1 MKRKSR
7 KEFMKTQ
14 NYFITKIYMKALFPN
29 IIAVLGGT
37 INVFFDAIFVGQRLG
52 SVGLESVNQ
61 CLPIY
66 LLLCTVGSLFASGA
80 VSLSSIAFGEN
91 KEEEGKRIFCGALT
105 GATIVG
111 GILCLLGLIFSVPL
125 AGILGTGKSFPYVLI
140 YLRITLA
147 GGIFK
152 VLLYLPYFY
161 LRMEGK
167 HKRSAF
173 SMLTMTILNIVLD
186 YLFLFHL
193 DYGIAGAAWA
203 SVIATAMAVLLSFL
217 FLFTDHSNFAPG
229 IEFLKKEDM
238 IKIIRFGSP
247 MALNNILS
255 SGRIFVVNLILK
267 SMGISGLCAIFAIVN
282 NMNELSIC
290 VQNGVPQTASSM
302 TGIFFGEKDSDSVK
316 KMLHLQ
322 VLTGV
327 VLSLILSAIFC
338 LLSGN
343 MGSLFGSKE
352 NAAFAVICFSISL
365 PLATV
370 NNVFSYYYNSIG
382 QIQMANLITVCRGF
396 LFVIVSCMVFCS
408 LGSRVWMFYPAAE
421 IATLFV
427 CLIWGTLTAAKRKV
441 LPVYLLDDR
450 LEKEGKSISFS
461 VECSSQNICNAS
473 EKIREF
479 CESNQFSAKTTMA
492 VSLAIEEILSI
503 ISQKSLSEKGQIDVR
518 VLRYDDQGIVRIRSG
533 GKRYNPMEA
542 KDDSMDYMG
551 VRMIEKL
558 STKMEYCSFLGINT
572 LMIFLKV

>member
-1 MKRKSR
+1 
-7 KEFMKTQ
+7 MKTQ
-14 NYFITKIYMKALFPN
+14 NDFITKVYLKALFPN

-37 INVFFDAIFVGQRLG
+37 INVFFDAIFVGRKLG
-52 SVGLESVNQ
+52 NVGLESVNQ

-91 KEEEGKRIFCGALT
+91 RKEEGKRIFRGAFT
-105 GATIVG
+105 GAAIVG
-111 GILCLLGLIFSVPL
+111 GMLCLLGLIVSVPL
-125 AGILGTGKSFPYVLI
+125 AGILGTSKSFPYVLI

-167 HKRSAF
+167 HKRSAI

-186 YLFLFHL
+186 DLFLFHL

-203 SVIATAMAVLLSFL
+203 SVLATVTAVLLSFF
-217 FLFTDHSNFAPG
+217 FLFTDHSNFSPG

-247 MALNNILS
+247 MALNNVLS

-316 KMLHLQ
+316 KMFRLQ

-327 VLSLILSAIFC
+327 VLSLMLSIIFC
-338 LLSGN
+338 LFSGN

-365 PLATV
+365 PFATV

-382 QIQMANLITVCRGF
+382 QIQMANFITVCRGF
-396 LFVIVSCMVFCS
+396 LFVMVSCIIFRPF
-408 LGSRVWMFYPAAE
+408 GFRVWLFYPAAE
-421 IATLFV
+421 IATLLA
-427 CLIWGTLTAAKRKV
+427 CLVLGGMTAMKKKL

-473 EKIREF
+473 EQIREF
-479 CESNQFSAKTTMA
+479 CENNHFSAKTTMA
-492 VSLAIEEILSI
+492 VSLAIEEILWI
-503 ISQKSLSEKGQIDVR
+503 ISQKSLLEKGQIDVR
-518 VLRYDDQGIVRIRSG
+518 VLRYKDQGIIRIRSG
-533 GKRYNPMEA
+533 GKRYNPIEA

-551 VRMIEKL
+551 VHLIEKL

-572 LMIFLKV
+572 LMIFLRV

>member
-1 MKRKSR
+1 M
-7 KEFMKTQ
+7 
-14 NYFITKIYMKALFPN
+14 
-29 IIAVLGGT
+29 
-37 INVFFDAIFVGQRLG
+37 
-52 SVGLESVNQ
+52 
-61 CLPIY
+61 
-66 LLLCTVGSLFASGA
+66 
-80 VSLSSIAFGEN
+80 
-91 KEEEGKRIFCGALT
+91 
-105 GATIVG
+105 
-111 GILCLLGLIFSVPL
+111 
-125 AGILGTGKSFPYVLI
+125 
-140 YLRITLA
+140 
-147 GGIFK
+147 
-152 VLLYLPYFY
+152 
-161 LRMEGK
+161 
-167 HKRSAF
+167 
-173 SMLTMTILNIVLD
+173 
-186 YLFLFHL
+186 
-193 DYGIAGAAWA
+193 A
-203 SVIATAMAVLLSFL
+203 SVIATVMAVLLSFL
-217 FLFTDHSNFAPG
+217 FLFTDHSNFAAG
-229 IEFLKKEDM
+229 IKFLKKEDM

-267 SMGISGLCAIFAIVN
+267 SMGISGLCAIFAIIN

-327 VLSLILSAIFC
+327 VLSLILSTIFC
-338 LLSGN
+338 LLSGS

-396 LFVIVSCMVFCS
+396 LFVIVSCVVFRPFGLS
-408 LGSRVWMFYPAAE
+408 VWMFYPVAE
-421 IATLFV
+421 FATLFV
-427 CLIWGTLTAAKRKV
+427 CLASGVMTAAKRKV

-461 VECSSQNICNAS
+461 VECSFQNICNAS

-503 ISQKSLSEKGQIDVR
+503 ISQKSLLEKGQIDVR
-518 VLRYDDQGIVRIRSG
+518 VLRYDDQGIIRIRSG
-533 GKRYNPMEA
+533 GKRYNPIEA

-558 STKMEYCSFLGINT
+558 SNKMEYCSFLGINT

>member
-1 MKRKSR
+1 MKRKLR

-14 NYFITKIYMKALFPN
+14 NYFITKIYLKALFPN

-91 KEEEGKRIFCGALT
+91 KDEEGKRIFCGALT

-125 AGILGTGKSFPYVLI
+125 AGILGTSKSFPYVLI

-203 SVIATAMAVLLSFL
+203 SVIATVMAVLLSFL

-267 SMGISGLCAIFAIVN
+267 SMGISGLCAIFAIAN

-316 KMLHLQ
+316 KMLHIQ
-322 VLTGV
+322 VMTGV
-327 VLSLILSAIFC
+327 VLSLILSMIFC
-338 LLSGN
+338 FLSGS

-352 NAAFAVICFSISL
+352 NAAFAVICFSVSL

-396 LFVIVSCMVFCS
+396 LFVIVSCMVFRS

-427 CLIWGTLTAAKRKV
+427 CLIWGTLTAVKRKV

-461 VECSSQNICNAS
+461 VECSPQNICNAS